1 MDPKDSS
8 IERDCTVAHTL
19 WLLYFSARKGSHQL
33 QALKPEARMAI
44 INRLADLLIE
54 RKSDILAANQKD
66 LRLGHK
72 NGRTIMQ

>member
-1 MDPKDSS
+1 
-8 IERDCTVAHTL
+8 
-19 WLLYFSARKGSHQL
+19 
-33 QALKPEARMAI
+33 MAI

-72 NGRTIMQ
+72 NGRTLNMQEYLSFTLCKPKDFSIISLIQSSQDGSLYILRGHRL

>member
-1 MDPKDSS
+1 
-8 IERDCTVAHTL
+8 
-19 WLLYFSARKGSHQL
+19 
-33 QALKPEARMAI
+33 MAI

-72 NGRTIMQ
+72 NGRTILQEHLLSLKGIALKNQISLCLFM